1 MLTTADRLEAI
12 TRGIGLLVAWLTLAL
27 VLVTSIVVIQRYL
40 FDAGSIRMQESIT
53 FMHAAI
59 FMLTAAY
66 TLAVND
72 HVRVDI
78 FYSDMSPRGQAL
90 VNLFGTLFLLMPFC
104 AFMVYSSWDFVSVA
118 WSVRESSQE
127 SGGLPF
133 PFPGLMKSFIP
144 LASGLLI
151 MQGLVI
157 ILRSLATLGTPGSLR
172 TVEQR

>member
-12 TRGIGLLVAWLTLAL
+12 TRGIGLLIAWLTLAL
-27 VLVTSIVVIQRYL
+27 VLVTSIVVVQRYL

-53 FMHAAI
+53 FMHAAV

-78 FYSDMSPRGQAL
+78 FYSDMSSRGKAR

-104 AFMVYSSWDFVSVA
+104 VFLFYSSWDFVSVA

-144 LASGLLI
+144 IAAGLLI
-151 MQGLVI
+151 MQGIVI
-157 ILRSLATLGTPGSLR
+157 VLRSLATLT
-172 TVEQR
+172 TAEQR

>member
-12 TRGIGLLVAWLTLAL
+12 TRGIGLLIAWLTLAL
-27 VLVTSIVVIQRYL
+27 VLVTSIVVVQRYL

-53 FMHAAI
+53 FMHAAV

-78 FYSDMSPRGQAL
+78 FYSNMSSRGKAR
-90 VNLFGTLFLLMPFC
+90 VNLCGTLFLLMPFC
-104 AFMVYSSWDFVSVA
+104 AFLFYSSWDFVSVA

-144 LASGLLI
+144 IAAGLLI
-151 MQGLVI
+151 MQGIVI
-157 ILRSLATLGTPGSLR
+157 VLRSLVTLT
-172 TVEQR
+172 TAEQR

>member
-27 VLVTSIVVIQRYL
+27 VIVTSIVVAQRYL

-53 FMHAAI
+53 FMHAAV
-59 FMLTAAY
+59 FMLAAAY

-78 FYSDMSPRGQAL
+78 FYSNMSPRGQAL
-90 VNLFGTLFLLMPFC
+90 VNLFGTLLLLLPFC
-104 AFMVYSSWDFVSVA
+104 LFLIYSSWDFVSVS
-118 WSVRESSQE
+118 WSVREASQE

-144 LASGLLI
+144 VAAGLLSV
-151 MQGLVI
+151 QGLVI
-157 ILRSLATLGTPGSLR
+157 ILRSLVMLR
-172 TVEQR
+172 TAEQS

>member
-27 VLVTSIVVIQRYL
+27 VIVTSIVVAQRYL

-53 FMHAAI
+53 FMHAAV
-59 FMLTAAY
+59 FMLAAAY

-78 FYSDMSPRGQAL
+78 FYSNMSPRGQAL
-90 VNLFGTLFLLMPFC
+90 VNLFGTLLLLLPFC
-104 AFMVYSSWDFVSVA
+104 LFLIYSSWDFVSVS
-118 WSVRESSQE
+118 WSVREASQE

-144 LASGLLI
+144 VAAALLSV
-151 MQGLVI
+151 QGLVI
-157 ILRSLATLGTPGSLR
+157 ILRSLVTLR
-172 TVEQR
+172 TAEQR

>member
-27 VLVTSIVVIQRYL
+27 VIVTSIVVAQRYL

-53 FMHAAI
+53 FMHAAV
-59 FMLTAAY
+59 FMLAAAY

-78 FYSDMSPRGQAL
+78 FYSNMSARGQAR
-90 VNLFGTLFLLMPFC
+90 VNLLGSLFLLLPFC
-104 AFMVYSSWDFVSVA
+104 LFLIYSSWDFVSVSWA
-118 WSVRESSQE
+118 VREASQE

-144 LASGLLI
+144 VAALLLI
-151 MQGLVI
+151 MQGCTT
-157 ILRSLATLGTPGSLR
+157 ILRSIVVLGTA
-172 TVEQR
+172 EQR

>member
-1 MLTTADRLEAI
+1 MLTVADRLETI

-27 VLVTSIVVIQRYL
+27 VIVTSIVVAQRYL

-53 FMHAAI
+53 FMHAAV
-59 FMLTAAY
+59 FMLAAAY

-78 FYSDMSPRGQAL
+78 FYSNMTPRGQAL
-90 VNLFGTLFLLMPFC
+90 VNLFGSLLLLLPFCLFL
-104 AFMVYSSWDFVSVA
+104 VYSSWDFVSVS
-118 WSVRESSQE
+118 WSVREASQE

-144 LASGLLI
+144 LAAGLLI
-151 MQGLVI
+151 VQGIVT
-157 ILRSLATLGTPGSLR
+157 ILRSMVVLGTAERS
-172 TVEQR
+172 